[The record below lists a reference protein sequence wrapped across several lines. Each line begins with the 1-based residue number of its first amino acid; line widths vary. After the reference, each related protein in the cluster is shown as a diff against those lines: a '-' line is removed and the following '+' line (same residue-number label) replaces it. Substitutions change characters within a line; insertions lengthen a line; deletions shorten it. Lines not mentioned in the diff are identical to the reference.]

1 MIPTREW
8 AQTQTT
14 TKNKLE
20 FYKNSMKLVDLS
32 FIIIIT
38 ANTYY
43 VAKSDKSKQNKWN
56 ISLMNNVFISNVWL
70 CVKLCEII

>member
-32 FIIIIT
+32 FII
-38 ANTYY
+38 YCKY
-43 VAKSDKSKQNKWN
+43 LLRSK
-56 ISLMNNVFISNVWL
+56 IR
-70 CVKLCEII
+70 